1 MGSGLTGS
9 PEDIIVIITISN
21 FFISCTTIY
30 WISLP
35 FMIAFLG
42 SGICN
47 CLDLTTEQPYVYFMI
62 FKMARNGKVS
72 HSHSQN
78 EASLALKQTLGATL
92 ILKRCFHALGKILE
106 LRRCLG
112 AIYFKSKR
120 SSFHHVLQHTVS
132 LLLKCFPLSLLRLR
146 GLTKLTVGIPG

>member
-1 MGSGLTGS
+1 
-9 PEDIIVIITISN
+9 
-21 FFISCTTIY
+21 
-30 WISLP
+30 
-35 FMIAFLG
+35 
-42 SGICN
+42 
-47 CLDLTTEQPYVYFMI
+47 
-62 FKMARNGKVS
+62 MARNGKVS

-92 ILKRCFHALGKILE
+92 IPKRCFHALGKILE

-112 AIYFKSKR
+112 VIYFKSKR
-120 SSFHHVLQHTVS
+120 SSFHHVLQGPTANTVS